1 MPSVFE
7 TIVPRSCH
15 MRFSCFFL
23 MIRRPPRSTR
33 TATLVPDTTLFRSS
47 ELPGVRLRNH
57 GFFNEFTLVLDSD
70 ARLVVRELADRNI
83 LGGVSLGRLYPE
95 APDIRNGLVIAV
107 TETTTSE
114 DVDALAQ
121 GLREILA

>member
-1 MPSVFE
+1 
-7 TIVPRSCH
+7 
-15 MRFSCFFL
+15 MRIS
-23 MIRRPPRSTR
+23 
-33 TATLVPDTTLFRSS
+33 DWSS
-47 ELPGVRLRNH
+47 DVCSSDLLPGVRLLNH

-107 TETTTSE
+107 TETTTRA

-121 GLREILA
+121 GLMEILACACPRKAARRAPTYRNTPLGRPLQGTAP

>member
-1 MPSVFE
+1 
-7 TIVPRSCH
+7 
-15 MRFSCFFL
+15 MRFSDWSADVC
-23 MIRRPPRSTR
+23 
-33 TATLVPDTTLFRSS
+33 SS
-47 ELPGVRLRNH
+47 DLNH

-121 GLREILA
+121 GLREILACACSRKADRRDRKSVVEGKSGTDRVDMGGRRRIKN